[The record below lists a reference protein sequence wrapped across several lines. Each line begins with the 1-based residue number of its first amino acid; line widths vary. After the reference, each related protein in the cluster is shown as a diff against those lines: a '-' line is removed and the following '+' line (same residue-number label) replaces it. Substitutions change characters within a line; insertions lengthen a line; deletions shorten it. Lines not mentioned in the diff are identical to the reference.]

1 MTETPPFEEWLLTT
15 TAIPYWAI
23 ALVLL
28 ITVLIFAVFN
38 VQAGQP
44 TSNPS
49 DIQKRFGLSSW
60 TRRTAHFVIGLW
72 GCALAMLMGA
82 FFLTS
87 FQLIQEVLAT
97 SNQDAIRHLAI
108 ALPAVAAASAG
119 LIALPITLNRLQ
131 LTNRQTQAEEEGLI
145 TDRINAAVLGLGA
158 EKTVKVTEE
167 GQVVERTEPNIEV
180 RIGAILALERIAQ
193 KNLDVHIQIMEILCE
208 YLQNNCFWMPTVRL
222 ESDESPPVE
231 KLISPRADIQRALKV
246 LGTKSPEQKAY
257 EIASKYRMSIR
268 NCDFSACNLRG
279 LSFIGAIFYNCNF
292 LKADAYDTNFKG
304 ARFVSCNFDFINIS
318 RSDLTGAQLEDVN
331 WNHAASR
338 ITTLPNSV
346 RGLIVI
352 KSELNAVLSLPRGQE
367 NFIYSTYD
375 TLWGA
380 SEGSKAAN
388 DLGKLMLGGVEIDE
402 ETERKSRLEAQTKFQ
417 LRFFSWHPSSDL
429 FTPYE
434 IDAFRREIGHLG
446 FPYTDE

>member
-1 MTETPPFEEWLLTT
+1 
-15 TAIPYWAI
+15 
-23 ALVLL
+23 
-28 ITVLIFAVFN
+28 
-38 VQAGQP
+38 
-44 TSNPS
+44 
-49 DIQKRFGLSSW
+49 
-60 TRRTAHFVIGLW
+60 
-72 GCALAMLMGA
+72 MLMGA
-82 FFLTS
+82 FFLTL
-87 FQLIQEVLAT
+87 FQLIQEVLDT
-97 SNQDAIRHLAI
+97 SNQDVTRHLAI

-119 LIALPITLNRLQ
+119 LIALPITTNRLQ
-131 LTNRQTQAEEEGLI
+131 LTNRQTLAEEEGLI

-158 EKTVKVTEE
+158 EKTVKVTKE
-167 GQVVERTEPNIEV
+167 GKVIERTEPNIEV
-180 RIGAILALERIAQ
+180 RIGAILALERIAK
-193 KNLDVHIQIMEILCE
+193 KNLDVHIQIMDLLIE
-208 YLQNNCFWMPTVRL
+208 YLQNNCAWHPNGIPQSGNYFPDQTA
-222 ESDESPPVE
+222 
-231 KLISPRADIQRALKV
+231 KLPRADILMALRV
-246 LGTKSPEQKAY
+246 LGTKSPEQTALEGSNKH
-257 EIASKYRMSIR
+257 RMSLR

-304 ARFVSCNFDFINIS
+304 ARFVTCNFDFINIS

-352 KSELNAVLSLPRGQE
+352 KSELNAVLSLPHGQK

-388 DLGKLMLGGVEIDE
+388 DLRKLMHGGAEIDE
-402 ETERKSRLEAQTKFQ
+402 ETERKIRLETQTKFQ
-417 LRFFSWHPSSDL
+417 LKFFSRHPSSDL
-429 FTPYE
+429 LTPYE